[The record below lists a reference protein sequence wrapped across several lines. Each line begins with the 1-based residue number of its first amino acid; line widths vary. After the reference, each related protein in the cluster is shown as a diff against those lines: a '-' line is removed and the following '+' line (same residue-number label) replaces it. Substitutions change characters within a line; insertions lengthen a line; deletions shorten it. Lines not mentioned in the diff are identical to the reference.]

1 MEHKDQGKG
10 SLGSGRYSSSTDDLR
25 TANIEEMPG
34 TIHFL
39 DYPDPTYTTV
49 TTNGKPMAQSKNEP
63 PRTAVNTRLVL
74 HLTDR
79 KIPPL
84 MTSIA
89 YRFVSW

>member
-1 MEHKDQGKG
+1 MELKDRRKG
-10 SLGSGRYSSSTDDLR
+10 NLGSQRCSSSTDDLR

-39 DYPDPTYTTV
+39 DYPDPTYTTA
-49 TTNGKPMAQSKNEP
+49 TTNGKSMALSKNEP
-63 PRTAVNTRLVL
+63 PKTPVNTRLVL

-79 KIPPL
+79 RIPPL

-89 YRFVSW
+89 YRFVS